1 MDDITLTKAI
11 CQILA
16 TANAWAWQPTGPAY
30 TSGQVGIFYGA
41 IGAAPDRAV
50 GVTLYG
56 DTDELETG
64 LAVRRV
70 QIRHRGAKGAP
81 DGADTLAAATFSALQ
96 GLSRTAGISLA
107 NRVLVARLGADG
119 NARQERA
126 DSYQIILDNPEAS
139 A

>member
-1 MDDITLTKAI
+1 MDDVTLTKTV
-11 CQILA
+11 CQLLA

-30 TSGQVGIFYGA
+30 TASQVGIFYGPL
-41 IGAAPDRAV
+41 GAAPDRAV

-56 DTDELETG
+56 DSDELETG

-70 QIRHRGAKGAP
+70 QIRHRGAKGDPA
-81 DGADTLAAATFSALQ
+81 GADTLAAATFSALQ

-107 NRVLVARLGADG
+107 VRVNVARLGADG

-126 DSYQIILDNPEAS
+126 DSYQLIIDNPEATP
-139 A
+139 